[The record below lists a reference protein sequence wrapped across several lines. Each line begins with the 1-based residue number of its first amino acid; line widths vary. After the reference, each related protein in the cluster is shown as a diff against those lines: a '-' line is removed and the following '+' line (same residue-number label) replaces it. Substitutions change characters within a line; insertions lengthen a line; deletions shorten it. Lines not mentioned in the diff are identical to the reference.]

1 MKLRIFFQRLTS
13 WKFAVK
19 LNLINVK
26 GLKLAKSPDPAAE
39 YQSERLSD
47 ELETLIDIGKALTS
61 HLTLED
67 VYRVAMEKVSKL
79 LRPKAW
85 SLLIADEKCAELE
98 FVIGVSPGR
107 HELQNLRIPLGE
119 GIAGW
124 VAVSGEPLLV
134 PDVRQEKRFS
144 NKLDEQIGFQTR
156 SIVCVPLKTP
166 NRTHGVIQLLNS
178 FEEGQFD
185 GKDLRI
191 LSTIAEFTAIAIENS
206 LLLETVRQLT
216 ITDDL
221 TGLHNSRHFQQLCEY
236 ELERAN
242 RYQSQLS
249 LVFLDLDRF
258 KQVNDTYGHLTG
270 SRLLKEFAE
279 LIQENIRVVDYAARY
294 GGDEFVFLLPSTGK
308 QGALSM
314 AINLLQALREKR
326 FYSDCGELIRITAS
340 LGVATYPDNAKDLR
354 QLVQLADEAMYQV
367 KRTTRNAIKTA

>member
-1 MKLRIFFQRLTS
+1 MDLKPATEFESARL
-13 WKFAVK
+13 
-19 LNLINVK
+19 
-26 GLKLAKSPDPAAE
+26 
-39 YQSERLSD
+39 YD

-67 VYRVAMEKVSKL
+67 VYQVAMEKVSNL

-85 SLLIADEKCAELE
+85 ALLTCDEKTAELE
-98 FVIGVSPGR
+98 FAIGVSPGKE
-107 HELQNLRIPLGE
+107 ELQHLRIQLGE
-119 GIAGW
+119 GVAGW
-124 VAVSGEPLLV
+124 VAVNGEPMLV
-134 PDVRQEKRFS
+134 PDVRQEQRFS
-144 NKLDEQIGFQTR
+144 ANIDDQIGFTTC

-166 NRTHGVIQLLNS
+166 NRTHGVIQLFNS
-178 FEEGQFD
+178 FEEGPFD
-185 GKDLRI
+185 AKDLRI

-221 TGLHNSRHFQQLCEY
+221 TGLYNSRHFQQLCEY

-242 RYQSQLS
+242 RYQNQLS
-249 LVFLDLDRF
+249 LVFLDLDYF

-279 LIQENIRVVDYAARY
+279 LIQENVRVVDHAARY

-314 AINLLQALREKR
+314 AINLLQALRKKK
-326 FYSDCGELIRITAS
+326 FFSDCGRPIGITAS
-340 LGVATYPDNAKDLR
+340 LGIATYPDRAKNLKE
-354 QLVQLADEAMYQV
+354 LVQLADEAMYDV
-367 KRTTRNAIKTA
+367 KRTTRNAIKIA